1 MKSYIRGTILKHAY
15 LNVQILESDHSI
27 DIIPKNVSKLSIV
40 NFCQEREKE
49 LGIEG
54 NYLCIGDKGMW
65 PGNDYKLLG
74 ASLSLS
80 VDEVSLEEDTC
91 WNLAS
96 LGLSNVEA
104 TDEYLN
110 KISFYDNHMKFE
122 INK

>member
-1 MKSYIRGTILKHAY
+1 MKSYIRGTILKHTY

-40 NFCQEREKE
+40 NFCQVREKE

-54 NYLCIGDKGMW
+54 NYLCLGDKGMW

-96 LGLSNVEA
+96 MGLSNVEA
-104 TDEYLN
+104 TEEYLD